1 MRSEKHLK
9 FGAGFLP
16 RPTDIQEKEKTK
28 EKNSRTGHM
37 LKICNFIFKE
47 SERNGRVLVLFSY
60 KEVHKTTRR
69 TEKVKFYRVANKEKG
84 GNQSLRGRKG
94 STVEK

>member
-1 MRSEKHLK
+1 
-9 FGAGFLP
+9 
-16 RPTDIQEKEKTK
+16 
-28 EKNSRTGHM
+28 M

-60 KEVHKTTRR
+60 KEAHKTTRR

-94 STVEK
+94 SQGTVQKQTRMQGERQAETEREASRST